1 MQISLN
7 WLKEYVDIDVTVDEL
22 SQLLTM
28 LGLEIEKIVE
38 PGREIQNIF
47 IGRILD
53 IAPHPD
59 ADKLVVCH
67 TDVGQAEPLQIV
79 CGAKNMKAGDRV
91 PTAVIGASLPGGF
104 EIGRRKMRGIESQGM
119 MCSARELGMGEDHS
133 GLMILPEDA
142 PIGADAKKYLG
153 LDDVVFEIE
162 VTPNRGDWASMI
174 GVARELAAYF
184 GRELRIPEI
193 NLAEVGEGAEK
204 FSSVTID
211 DPELCP
217 RYIGRVLTGVTVAP
231 SPLWLCQRLIAA
243 GQRPIN
249 NIVDITNY
257 VLLETGHP
265 LHAFDYDLLAENRI
279 VVRRARIGETIKT
292 LDGEK
297 RTLEEEM
304 LVIADARQ
312 PQAVAGI
319 MGGAESE
326 VGEKSTRI
334 FLESAVFAPSSVRR
348 TARRLNLL
356 TEAAQHFQRG
366 ADPNMAVYA
375 VNRAAML
382 MQEIAGA
389 QIAPGL
395 LDAHPRPQAVRTVPL
410 RFVRTQAFLGVDI
423 PADRQ
428 ISILKQLGFAG
439 NIDVHSATQAAVS
452 EEFTVPSWRHDVSM
466 ETDLIEEVA
475 RFFGYDNIPAT
486 VPRVRQS
493 EKVFAPH
500 EKRLRDLRE
509 LLVKQGLSEIFGWT
523 FSSVDQVRRAGLSA
537 ESETMVFL
545 QNPLTENLTA
555 MRTSLIPGILANAE
569 YNVKRGNN
577 RIATFELGPV
587 YLPVQDG
594 VLPEEPTH
602 LSILLMGALGGQHW
616 GKAER
621 LADLYDLKG
630 WTETICTFFGVTP
643 TVQPGSLDLFQKGM
657 GADIVL
663 DGQRVGCL
671 GKLSRSVQKNFD
683 LPAEAFLMELNLQP
697 LLSRNPVKAAFQ
709 ALPTYPPSLRDLA
722 VVVDRGVQ
730 AGGLLDTIQKS
741 GGELLREVRIFD
753 VYAGKQLSP
762 DKKSIAFSLVFQA
775 SDRTLTDADTQN
787 AFDRI
792 LHRLEQAHGAALR

>member
-7 WLKEYVDIDVTVDEL
+7 WLKEYVDLDLTVDEL

-38 PGREIQNIF
+38 PGKEIQNVF

-67 TDVGQAEPLQIV
+67 TDVGQVEPLQIV
-79 CGAKNMKAGDRV
+79 CGAKNMKAGDKV
-91 PTAVIGASLPGGF
+91 PAAVIGATLPGGF

-119 MCSARELGMGEDHS
+119 MCSARELGMGEDHA

-184 GRELRIPEI
+184 GKELRIPEI
-193 NLAEVGEGAEK
+193 KLTEAGEGADK
-204 FSSVTID
+204 LSSVTID

-265 LHAFDYDLLAENRI
+265 LHAFDYDLLAEKRI
-279 VVRRARIGETIKT
+279 VVRRARPSEGITT

-297 RTLEEEM
+297 RALEEAM
-304 LVIADARQ
+304 LVIADANQ
-312 PQAVAGI
+312 PQAVAGV
-319 MGGAESE
+319 MGGADSE
-326 VGEKSTRI
+326 VGEKTTRI

-375 VNRAAML
+375 INRAAML
-382 MQEIAGA
+382 MQEVAGA
-389 QIAPGL
+389 QVAPGL
-395 LDAHPRPQAVRTVPL
+395 LDAHPRPQVQKTVAL
-410 RFVRTQAFLGVDI
+410 RFARTKAFLGAHI
-423 PADRQ
+423 PTDRQ
-428 ISILKQLGFAG
+428 CSILEQLGFVAEKQ
-439 NIDVHSATQAAVS
+439 SADGAT
-452 EEFTVPSWRHDVSM
+452 FTVPSWRHDVSM
-466 ETDLIEEVA
+466 ESDLIEELA
-475 RFFGYDNIPAT
+475 RFYGYDNIPAT

-493 EKVFAPH
+493 EKVFSPH
-500 EKRLRDLRE
+500 EKRIRELRE
-509 LLVKQGLSEIFGWT
+509 LLVKQGLSEIFSWT
-523 FSSVDQVRRAGLSA
+523 FSSVEQVRRTGLSSDH
-537 ESETMVFL
+537 ESMVFL

-555 MRTSLIPGILANAE
+555 MRTSLIPGLLANAE
-569 YNVKRGNN
+569 YNVKRGNS
-577 RIATFELGPV
+577 RISTFEMGPV
-587 YLPVQDG
+587 YLPVPDAVQ
-594 VLPEEPTH
+594 PEEPAH
-602 LSILLMGALGGQHW
+602 LAILLMGAAGRQHW
-616 GKAER
+616 GQAEHMT
-621 LADLYDLKG
+621 DLYDLKG
-630 WTETICTFFGVTP
+630 WMEAVCEFFGAVP
-643 TVQPGSLDLFQKGM
+643 TLQPGSLDLFQKGG

-663 DGQRVGCL
+663 DGQRIGCL
-671 GKLSRSVQKNFD
+671 GKVSRTVQKNHD
-683 LPAEAFLMELNLQP
+683 LPAEVFLLELNLQP
-697 LLSRNPVKAAFQ
+697 LLSRHPINAAFQ

-722 VVVDRGVQ
+722 VVVDRNVH
-730 AGGLLDTIQKS
+730 AGALLETIQKS

-753 VYAGKQLSP
+753 VYAGKQLSA

-775 SDRTLTDADTQN
+775 SDRTLTDGDTQN

>member
-7 WLKEYVDIDVTVDEL
+7 WLKEYVDIDVSVDEL

-38 PGREIQNIF
+38 PGKEIQNVF

-53 IAPHPD
+53 ITPHPD

-67 TDVGQAEPLQIV
+67 TDTGQAEPLQIV
-79 CGAKNMKAGDRV
+79 CGAKNMKAGDKV

-104 EIGRRKMRGIESQGM
+104 AIGKRKMRGIESQGM
-119 MCSARELGMGEDHS
+119 MCSARELGLGEDHE

-142 PIGADAKKYLG
+142 PIGADAKQYLG

-193 NLAEVGEGAEK
+193 TLTEAGERADS
-204 FSSVTID
+204 FSSVTIN

-217 RYIGRVLTGVTVAP
+217 RYIGRVLTGVTVGP

-249 NIVDITNY
+249 NIVDVTNY
-257 VLLETGHP
+257 VLLETGQP
-265 LHAFDYDLLAENRI
+265 LHAFDYDLLGEHRI
-279 VVRRARIGETIKT
+279 LVRRAAANEGITT

-297 RTLEEEM
+297 RVLNEDM
-304 LVIADARQ
+304 LVIADAVK

-375 VNRAAML
+375 INRAAML
-382 MQEIAGA
+382 MQQVAGA

-395 LDAHPRPQAVRTVPL
+395 LDAHPLPQAQKTVTL
-410 RFVRTQAFLGVDI
+410 RFARTKAILGTDI

-428 ISILKQLGFAG
+428 CSILEQLGFG
-439 NIDVHSATQAAVS
+439 LTGRTSENATLA
-452 EEFTVPSWRHDVSM
+452 VPSWRHDVSM
-466 ETDLIEEVA
+466 ETDLIEELA
-475 RFFGYDNIPAT
+475 RFYGYDNIPAT

-493 EKVFAPH
+493 EKVFSPQ
-500 EKRLRDLRE
+500 EKRFRNLRE
-509 LLVKQGLSEIFGWT
+509 ILVKQGLSEIFSWT
-523 FSSVDQVRRAGLSA
+523 FSSVDQVRKAGLSA
-537 ESETMVFL
+537 ESEVMLFL
-545 QNPLTENLTA
+545 QNPLTENLAA
-555 MRTSLIPGILANAE
+555 MRTSLIPGLLANAE
-569 YNVKRGNN
+569 YNVKRGNS
-577 RIATFELGPV
+577 RIATFEMGPV

-594 VLPEEPTH
+594 VLPEEPAH
-602 LSILLMGALGGQHW
+602 LAVLLMGAVGRQHW
-616 GKAER
+616 GQTER
-621 LADLYDLKG
+621 PTDLYDLKG
-630 WTETICTFFGVTP
+630 WMETISHFFGVAP
-643 TVQPGSLDLFQKGM
+643 TLQPGNLDTFQKGA
-657 GADIVL
+657 GVDIVL
-663 DGQRVGCL
+663 DGQRIGCL
-671 GKLSRSVQKNFD
+671 GKVSRAVQKAHD
-683 LPAEAFLMELNLQP
+683 LPAETFLMEMNLQT
-697 LLSRNPVKAAFQ
+697 LLSLNPPNAAFQ

-730 AGGLLDTIQKS
+730 AGALLETIQKS

-753 VYAGKQLSP
+753 VYAGKQLSA
-762 DKKSIAFSLVFQA
+762 DKKSIAFSLTFQ
-775 SDRTLTDADTQN
+775 SPERTLTDADTQN

-792 LHRLEQAHGAALR
+792 LHRLEQGHGAVLR